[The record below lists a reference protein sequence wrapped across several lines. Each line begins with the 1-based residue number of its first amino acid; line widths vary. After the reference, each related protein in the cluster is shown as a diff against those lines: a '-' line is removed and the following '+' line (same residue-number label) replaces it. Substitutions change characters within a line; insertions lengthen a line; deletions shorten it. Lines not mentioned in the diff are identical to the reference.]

1 MNKITRYIMTAAAA
15 VLIIIA
21 VILALRVRGSSP
33 DQSGLIIQNGTQTVT
48 ISWEDLK
55 KTEFSGEIVNGKGE
69 ISNHEYQGAELYEL
83 LSGKG
88 IGIRED
94 TKITAVSDDNYTAEL
109 TGAEIMT
116 AGRVYAAVICDGE
129 MIEGIDG
136 GQGAQLVV
144 YGDANAKRQVRYLK
158 TITVEDPA
166 DE

>member
-1 MNKITRYIMTAAAA
+1 MNKKSRYILAAAAA

-21 VILALRVRGSSP
+21 VILAVKVRNSSP
-33 DQSGLIIQNGTQTVT
+33 DQSGLIIENGTKTVT
-48 ISWEDLK
+48 VSWEDLK
-55 KTEFSGEIVNGKGE
+55 KTEFTGEIVNGKGE
-69 ISNHEYQGAELYEL
+69 ISNHEYQGAELCEL

-88 IGIRED
+88 IGIKED
-94 TKITAVSDDNYTAEL
+94 TKITAVSEDNYTADL

-116 AGRVYAAVICDGE
+116 AGKVYAAVICDGE

-144 YGDANAKRQVRYLK
+144 YGDSNAKRQVRYLK

-166 DE
+166 D

>member
-1 MNKITRYIMTAAAA
+1 MNKKSRYILGAAAA

-21 VILALRVRGSSP
+21 VILAVNVRGSAP
-33 DQSGLIIQNGTQTVT
+33 DQSGLIIENGTKTVT
-48 ISWEDLK
+48 VSWEDLK
-55 KTEFSGEIVNGKGE
+55 KTEFTGEIVNGKGE
-69 ISNHEYQGAELYEL
+69 ISNHEYQGAELCEL

-88 IGIRED
+88 IEIKEG
-94 TKITAVSDDNYTAEL
+94 TKITAVSEDNYAAEL

-116 AGRVYAAVICDGE
+116 AGKVYAAVICDGE

-144 YGDANAKRQVRYLK
+144 YGDSNAKRQVRYLK

-166 DE
+166 D

>member
-1 MNKITRYIMTAAAA
+1 MNKKSRYILGAAAA

-21 VILALRVRGSSP
+21 VILAVNVRGSAP
-33 DQSGLIIQNGTQTVT
+33 DQSGLIIENGTKTVT
-48 ISWEDLK
+48 VSWEDLK
-55 KTEFSGEIVNGKGE
+55 KTEFTGEIVNGKRE
-69 ISNHEYQGAELYEL
+69 ISNHEYQGAELCEL

-88 IGIRED
+88 IEIKEG
-94 TKITAVSDDNYTAEL
+94 TKITAVSEDNYAAEL

-116 AGRVYAAVICDGE
+116 AGKVYAAVICDGE

-144 YGDANAKRQVRYLK
+144 YGDSNAKRQVRYLK

-166 DE
+166 D